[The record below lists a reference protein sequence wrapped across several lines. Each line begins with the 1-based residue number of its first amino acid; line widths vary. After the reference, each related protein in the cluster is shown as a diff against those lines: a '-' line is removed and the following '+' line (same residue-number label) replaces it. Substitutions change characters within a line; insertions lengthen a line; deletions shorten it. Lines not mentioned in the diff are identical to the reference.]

1 MRRLRLILPGAAI
14 CIRSMIHGESG
25 TGKAEIIVAL
35 DESSLDDA
43 RRLMSR
49 LEGRARFYKVG
60 LQLFTAAGPA
70 AVEAVQRHGARVFL
84 DLKLHDIPNT
94 VASAVRSARA
104 LGVDLCT
111 IHLAGGP
118 EMCTTAVGEAGE
130 KTTILGVTVLTSSNQ
145 ATLEACGVHGSVGE
159 QVVRLAKMGHAAGVR
174 GFVASALEL
183 PLLKAE
189 LGREPLLVIP
199 GVRPTGSEAGDQKR
213 TATPGEVVRGGATHL
228 VVGRPISRA
237 ENPAEAFDAI
247 AREIAAA

>member
-1 MRRLRLILPGAAI
+1 
-14 CIRSMIHGESG
+14 MIHGTEG
-25 TGKAEIIVAL
+25 GGKAEIIVAL
-35 DESSLDDA
+35 DEPSLSEA
-43 RRLMSR
+43 KHLMER

-70 AVEAVQRHGARVFL
+70 AVEAVKARGARVFL

-94 VASAVRSARA
+94 VASAVRAARE

-111 IHLAGGP
+111 IHLSGGP
-118 EMCTTAVGEAGE
+118 EMCAAAVTEAGE

-183 PLLKAE
+183 PLLRSE
-189 LGREPLLVIP
+189 LGKDPLLVIP
-199 GVRPTGSEAGDQKR
+199 GVRPAGTEVGDQKR
-213 TATPGEVVRGGATHL
+213 TATPAEVVRGGATHL

-237 ENPAEAFDAI
+237 QNPAEAFDRI
-247 AREIAAA
+247 ARETVG

>member
-1 MRRLRLILPGAAI
+1 
-14 CIRSMIHGESG
+14 MIHGESG

-35 DESSLDDA
+35 DEPSLDEA
-43 RRLMSR
+43 KKLMDR
-49 LEGRARFYKVG
+49 LEGRAMFYKVG

-70 AVEAVQRHGARVFL
+70 AVEAVKRHGARVFL

-94 VASAVRSARA
+94 VASAVRSACE

-111 IHLAGGP
+111 IHLSGGP
-118 EMCTTAVGEAGE
+118 EMCAAAVAEAGD

-159 QVVRLAKMGHAAGVR
+159 QVVRLAKMGYAAGVR

-183 PLLKAE
+183 PLLRAE
-189 LGREPLLVIP
+189 LGKDPLLVIP
-199 GVRPTGSEAGDQKR
+199 GVRPAGTEAGDQKR
-213 TATPGEVVRGGATHL
+213 TATPADVVRGGATHL

-237 ENPAEAFDAI
+237 EDPAAAYEAI
-247 AREIAAA
+247 GQEIASLDNIT